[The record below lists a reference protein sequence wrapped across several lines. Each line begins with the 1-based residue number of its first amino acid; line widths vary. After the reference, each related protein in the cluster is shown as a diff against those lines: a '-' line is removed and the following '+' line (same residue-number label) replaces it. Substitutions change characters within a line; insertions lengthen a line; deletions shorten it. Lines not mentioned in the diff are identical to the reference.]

1 MSNVLRMDENQ
12 VAMNIDRREKA
23 NTKGPRHRR
32 RRAALLAKIGG
43 LNIFVVISLL
53 LYFLGAS
60 LALTLSARL
69 AHAQEI
75 TPPELIT
82 LDKVG
87 RASLLYRTTIGGGY
101 LFAPEIETDVTINIT
116 GMTARTVVRQTFV
129 NPTESW
135 LEGIYVMPLPDDS
148 AIDRLRMRIGDRV
161 IHAEIKEREEA
172 RRTYDEAAAQGQRT
186 ALMEQGRP
194 NQYTMSVANI
204 GPKSS
209 ITVETEYQS
218 LVKVDDGLFEIRFPM
233 AVAPRYLP
241 RNPGLVSVST
251 DPGVETGGPNGSV
264 VYADG
269 DEPDGGTLPG
279 GPVLIDDGAINVHL
293 PVTIAVHL
301 DAGFAPSG
309 LISPFHD
316 IDITEQGGNVFDIA
330 LNADTVK
337 ADRDFVLEWQVPVSG
352 GPTSHIFTQNEDDQT
367 YILGLVVPPQT
378 AAANETPT
386 PRDMIFILDK
396 SGSMHGPSLAQAKSA
411 LVTAL
416 SRLGQGDR
424 FNLIAFSDAST
435 AAFPAPVPATPNNLA
450 LVSGFI
456 GSIEADGGTE
466 MGPALDL
473 ALAMQSGS
481 ELNHRLKQ
489 IVLLTDGAVG
499 NEDQLFQTIAE
510 RLGNTRLFTIGIG
523 SAPNSWF
530 MRKAA
535 EVGRGT
541 FTHIG
546 NVDQVEEKVTGLL
559 AKLEEPV
566 LTDIEVTVS
575 GDVEFAMIPARIP
588 DLYRGEPIAFTG
600 ALADAGTQT
609 ITIKALLNGN
619 PWRTSLELGRR
630 GAVEN
635 DNVAPMW
642 ARARIEQELDRLI
655 DGSGNETDV
664 RDTVLALALKY
675 HLISPYTS
683 LVAVEEERTR
693 PEDADLLSVDVPR
706 NLPEGWS
713 AEHVFGIPD
722 PKRAG
727 SDRADAAPP
736 PYQLA
741 AMEIA
746 DEIAGGQGL
755 GRVSTGVPQT
765 ATAADLMAIIG
776 GLLILLAGALT
787 LWRRRPAA
795 PMADGRVS

>member
-1 MSNVLRMDENQ
+1 MNDVLSVDEGH
-12 VAMNIDRREKA
+12 VAMDLRGREEAAPKKLNRA
-23 NTKGPRHRR
+23 
-32 RRAALLAKIGG
+32 RRAALLAKIGR
-43 LNIFVVISLL
+43 LNIFVIISLL

-69 AHAQEI
+69 ANAQEVA
-75 TPPELIT
+75 PPELIT

-87 RASLLYRTTIGGGY
+87 RASLLYRTSVAGSY
-101 LFAPEIETDVTINIT
+101 LFAPEVETTVTIDIT
-116 GMTARTVVRQTFV
+116 GVTARTVVRQTFV

-135 LEGIYVMPLPDDS
+135 LEGIYVVPLPDDS

-172 RRTYDEAAAQGQRT
+172 RRIYDEALEQGQRA

-233 AVAPRYLP
+233 TVAPRYLP

-251 DPGVETGGPNGSV
+251 KNGVETGGPGGSV
-264 VYADG
+264 YAEG
-269 DEPDGGTLPG
+269 DEADGGTLPG
-279 GPVLIDDGAINVHL
+279 GPVLIDDALVGVHL

-301 DAGFAPSG
+301 EAGFAPSG
-309 LISPFHD
+309 LVSPFHE
-316 IDITEQGGNVFDIA
+316 IEIVEQDGNVFEIRLA
-330 LNADTVK
+330 ADTVP

-352 GPTSHIFTQNEDDQT
+352 GPSSHIFTQEDQENT
-367 YILGLVVPPQT
+367 GKKYILGLVVPPQT
-378 AAANETPT
+378 APANDVPT

-411 LVTAL
+411 LLTAL
-416 SRLGQGDR
+416 SRLGQADR
-424 FNLIAFSDAST
+424 FNLIAFSNEST
-435 AAFPAPVPATPNNLA
+435 AAFPAPVAATPNNLA
-450 LVSGFI
+450 IISGFI
-456 GSIEADGGTE
+456 GSINADGGTE

-473 ALAMQSGS
+473 ALAMQSANAQS
-481 ELNHRLKQ
+481 HRLKQ

-499 NEDQLFQTIAE
+499 NEDQLFRTIAA

-546 NVDQVEEKVTGLL
+546 DVDQVEEKVAGLL
-559 AKLEEPV
+559 EKLEEPV

-575 GDVEFAMIPARIP
+575 GGAEFAMIPARIP
-588 DLYRGEPIAFTG
+588 DLYRGEPIVFTG
-600 ALADAGTQT
+600 VMEGAGGQT
-609 ITIKALLNGN
+609 VTIKALLNGN
-619 PWRTSLELGRR
+619 PWRTTLDLSQ
-630 GAVEN
+630 ANSDEN
-635 DNVAPMW
+635 SNVASMW

-655 DGSGNETDV
+655 DGSSDEVTV

-683 LVAVEEERTR
+683 LVAVEEERAR
-693 PEDADLLSVDVPR
+693 PEDVDLLSADVPR
-706 NLPEGWS
+706 HLPDGWS

-727 SDRADAAPP
+727 SDRALAAPP

-741 AMEIA
+741 AMDVA
-746 DEIAGGQGL
+746 DVQGL
-755 GRVSTGVPQT
+755 GRVSRAVPQT
-765 ATAADLMAIIG
+765 ATSADLMAMIG
-776 GLLILLAGALT
+776 FVLLVLAGALIF
-787 LWRRRPAA
+787 WRRRSSGSINE
-795 PMADGRVS
+795 GRAS